1 MTNVKGHATIGNREL
16 CFRIR
21 VRHCSE
27 SRLHF
32 RILHHLCHRVLCR
45 PSRYFML
52 QEQVLR
58 RPTECLLQ
66 SRKHSV
72 GRHDAFSHGSEYSVA
87 RQDALSNRSMTNP
100 GQEWLFAERSKH
112 SVGRH
117 NAPSHKS
124 KYSDGRQSTL
134 SKCGNIL
141 SAVTML
147 YASGANTLSAVGVLP
162 QFAQTSCRPT
172 ECCMR

>member
-1 MTNVKGHATIGNREL
+1 MSFRERWGT
-16 CFRIR
+16 CHHRI
-21 VRHCSE
+21 
-27 SRLHF
+27 
-32 RILHHLCHRVLCR
+32 
-45 PSRYFML
+45 
-52 QEQVLR
+52 
-58 RPTECLLQ
+58 
-66 SRKHSV
+66 KHSV
-72 GRHDAFSHGSEYSVA
+72 GRQSALSNRSMTNPGQEWLYFERSKYSVA
-87 RQDALSNRSMTNP
+87 RHDALSRRSKHSVGRQDALSNRSMTNP
-100 GQEWLFAERSKH
+100 GQEWLFSERSKY

-117 NAPSHKS
+117 NAPSHRS

-162 QFAQTSCRPT
+162 QFAQASCRPT